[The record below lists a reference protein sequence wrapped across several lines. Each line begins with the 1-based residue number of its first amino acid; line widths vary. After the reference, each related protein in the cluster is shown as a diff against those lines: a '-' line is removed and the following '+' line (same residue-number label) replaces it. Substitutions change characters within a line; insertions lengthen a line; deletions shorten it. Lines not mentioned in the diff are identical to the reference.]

1 MNECFKEEGD
11 SDEQSLHRSRILG
24 VLKGKEKVLA
34 GSHRFHHVAVGNV
47 DNSHRR

>member
-34 GSHRFHHVAVGNV
+34 GSHRFHHASIRSA
-47 DNSHRR
+47 DYSH